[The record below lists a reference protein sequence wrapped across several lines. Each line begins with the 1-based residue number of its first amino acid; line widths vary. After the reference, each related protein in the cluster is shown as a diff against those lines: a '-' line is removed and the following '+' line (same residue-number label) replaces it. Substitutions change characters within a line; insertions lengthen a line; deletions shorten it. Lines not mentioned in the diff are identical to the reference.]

1 MIYKSFKELSLSRL
15 GMGCMR
21 LPAPEDKTGGNQID
35 WDEAHKLIRQAYD
48 NGINYFDTA
57 YVYNSGESEK
67 CLGAGVRHLDRSTFY
82 IADKFYIGANPDYK
96 AVFEEQLER
105 LQTDYIDFYLIHC
118 ILDNNV
124 DTYLESGCIE
134 YFLELKKQG
143 KIRYLG
149 FSSHSGLAALEK
161 FADHHQWDFAQ
172 LQMNYFDWSYADTK
186 REYEILTERNIPVVV
201 MEPVRGGRLAAL
213 SEEADKIL
221 KDFRPDWSVASWA
234 FRFLLG
240 LPNVQVILSGMSNKD
255 QVSDNLKTFSC
266 EAALTKEEEEVLFK
280 ACDAFHSEVRVPCT
294 ACRYCTEGC
303 PAQIDIPAFLNI
315 YNSFKL
321 NGSGGIKNRI
331 EKTESE
337 GKPSDCIACGACTG
351 HCPQGIDIPKAMK
364 ELAEV
369 K

>member
-1 MIYKSFKELSLSRL
+1 MVKKPFKNIELSRL

-21 LPAPEDKTGGNQID
+21 LPAPEDKSTGAQID
-35 WDEAHKLIRQAYD
+35 WEEAHKLIVEAYN

-67 CLGAGVRHLDRSTFY
+67 CLGAGVKSLDRSTFY
-82 IADKFYIGANPDYK
+82 IADKYHIGANPDYK

-118 ILDNNV
+118 LLDNNI

-134 YFLELKKQG
+134 YFLEMQKQCRI
-143 KIRYLG
+143 KYLG
-149 FSSHSGLAALEK
+149 FSSHSGVETLEK
-161 FADHHQWDFAQ
+161 FANHHQWDFAQ
-172 LQMNYFDWSYADTK
+172 LQMNYFDWSYSQTK
-186 REYEILTERNIPVVV
+186 REYEILTERNIPVMV

-213 SEEADKIL
+213 SDEADKIL
-221 KDFRPDWSVASWA
+221 KDFRPDWSIASWA
-234 FRFLLG
+234 FRFLKG
-240 LPNVQVILSGMSNKD
+240 LPNVQVILSGMSNAE
-255 QVSDNLKTFSC
+255 QVEDNLRTF
-266 EAALTKEEEEVLFK
+266 ETDEGLTKEEEEVLFK
-280 ACDAFHSEVRVPCT
+280 ACDTFHSEVKVPCT
-294 ACRYCTEGC
+294 ACRYCTDDC
-303 PAQIDIPAFLNI
+303 PMQIDIPEFLKI

-331 EKTESE
+331 DKVESD
-337 GKPSDCIACGACTG
+337 GKPADCIGCGACTG
-351 HCPQGIDIPKAMK
+351 HCPQSIDIPKAMK